1 MSGVHHLTP
10 PTDYGKPVLAASIGI
25 SLAALVY
32 TATRSTLPHVGDNLH
47 ALPHGG
53 RYVDGTK
60 SISYYSPNNS
70 KARDPFPY
78 AFLLILTLSG
88 LILLLSRRSGASR
101 HCACCGK
108 PQPQT

>member
-1 MSGVHHLTP
+1 MSGAHHLTP

-25 SLAALVY
+25 SVALLVY

-53 RYVDGTK
+53 KYIDGTK
-60 SISYYSPNNS
+60 SIHYFSPSSYKS
-70 KARDPFPY
+70 KDPLPF

-88 LILLLSRRSGASR
+88 LILLLSRRSR
-101 HCACCGK
+101 PPLHCSGCGK
-108 PQPQT
+108 LHP

>member
-25 SLAALVY
+25 SLALLVY

-60 SISYYSPNNS
+60 SISYFSPNS
-70 KARDPFPY
+70 STRRDPFPY
-78 AFLLILTLSG
+78 AFLLVFTLSG
-88 LILLLSRRSGASR
+88 LILLLSRCRRPTAN
-101 HCACCGK
+101 CPCCGRLHA
-108 PQPQT
+108 

>member
-1 MSGVHHLTP
+1 MSGAHHLTP

-25 SLAALVY
+25 SLALLVY

-60 SISYYSPNNS
+60 SISYFSPSAS
-70 KARDPFPY
+70 KTRDPFPF

-88 LILLLSRRSGASR
+88 LILLLSRRRSNPHS
-101 HCACCGK
+101 CPSCGT
-108 PQPQT
+108 PHA

>member
-1 MSGVHHLTP
+1 MSGAHHLTP
-10 PTDYGKPVLAASIGI
+10 PTDYGKPVLAASVGA
-25 SLAALVY
+25 SLALLVY
-32 TATRSTLPHVGDNLH
+32 SATRSTLPHVGDNLH

-60 SISYYSPNNS
+60 SISYFSPNAS

-88 LILLLSRRSGASR
+88 LILLLSRRRSNPHRCPS
-101 HCACCGK
+101 CG
-108 PQPQT
+108 TTHA